1 MRRQLFDSNW
11 EYMEGA
17 GYLFPA
23 VPNFKPVTIP
33 HDAVINKMRTPNA
46 PSGGSTGY
54 APGALLTYRNLFYA
68 PEDWANRIIRFE
80 FEGIYMNAEIYIN
93 GNLVSLHPNGYTG
106 FIVDV
111 SKYLKLGKTNELKVI
126 CTTLAEPNSRWYT
139 GAGIYRHVW
148 LLEGEQIHIS
158 PWGLRISTPDAN
170 TECTRVLVDVAIE
183 NEMGC
188 DAVGVLQ
195 LKINDDD
202 GVVAQTHL
210 NDVCVAP
217 GMTVVHA
224 ELEVCNAKLWNVDT
238 PELYTLHACLDVN
251 GKQDT
256 MQNCF
261 GIRNVAWNTDEGLL
275 INGKSVKLKGG
286 CIHHDNGPLGA
297 AAFDRAE
304 ERKLE
309 ILKNAGYNAIRSAH
323 NPPSPALLDACDR
336 IGLYVIDEAFD
347 CWRRGKNMMD
357 YHVHFEDWWQ
367 RDLES
372 MVLRD
377 FNHPSVIIWSYGNE
391 IVERDGNS
399 DGAAWSRRLSDEL
412 HRLDPY
418 RPTNIAVCQLISEI
432 TSSNPEDPAKTDYN
446 AEALIGFEVDP
457 ERDPWGDQTEEFFAP
472 ADICGYNYM
481 QKRYLYDLDRFP
493 NRIILGTETFPHEIY
508 DYWMTTLK
516 SKRIVGDF
524 VWTAFDYLGEAGIGK
539 VLIDSPAAFGSE
551 YPWFHAYCGDFD
563 ICGFKRPQ
571 SYFKDLLW
579 GVRDKPYIGVFP
591 PEYYGKELGFTA
603 WGWEPVVDS
612 WTFPGDEGK
621 PVWVD
626 VYCKDEEVELLING
640 ISVGRKPAGVTAK
653 NKVRFDVIYTPGEI
667 MAVGYSGGQEVGR
680 ETIRTAGA
688 PAMLK
693 ITADRAEIKSTNN
706 DLSYITISAVDA
718 AGERIRWYEDAISLE
733 IEGPA
738 ELIALG
744 SGNPTSTELFG
755 ADHRNAYEG
764 RVLAIIRSTGTAGRA
779 ILRAKAQNLQEAE
792 YEIAVV

>member
-1 MRRQLFDSNW
+1 MRRQRFDSNW

-23 VPNFKPVTIP
+23 VPSFKPVTIP
-33 HDAVINKMRTPNA
+33 HDAVINKVRTPDA

-54 APGALLTYRNLFYA
+54 TPGALLTYRNLFFA
-68 PEDWANRIIRFE
+68 PQHWENQSIQFE

-93 GNLVSLHPNGYTG
+93 GNLACLHPNGYTG
-106 FIVDV
+106 FIVKAG
-111 SKYLKLGKTNELKVI
+111 KYLKYGETNELKVI

-148 LLEGEQIHIS
+148 LLEGERIHVR
-158 PWGLRISTPDAN
+158 PWGLRISTPEAN
-170 TECTRVLVDVAIE
+170 PECAKILMDVEIE
-183 NEMGC
+183 NETDC
-188 DAVGVLQ
+188 DATGVLH
-195 LKINDDD
+195 LEINHGD
-202 GVVAQTHL
+202 GIVAQMRL
-210 NDVCVAP
+210 DAICAAP
-217 GMTVVHA
+217 GVTAAHA
-224 ELEVCNAKLWNVDT
+224 ELEVCNAKLWDVDT
-238 PELYTLHACLDVN
+238 PELYTLHARLEVN
-251 GKQDT
+251 DKRDEAQSH
-256 MQNCF
+256 F
-261 GIRNVAWNTDEGLL
+261 GIRSITWNTEDGLL
-275 INGKSVKLKGG
+275 INGRSVKLRGG

-357 YHVHFEDWWQ
+357 YHVYFEDWWQ

-399 DGAAWSRRLSDEL
+399 DGNAWSRRLSDAL
-412 HRLDPY
+412 HRIDPY
-418 RPTNIAVCQLISEI
+418 RPTNIAVCQLIGEI
-432 TSSNPEDPAKTDYN
+432 TSPNAEDPAKTDYN

-457 ERDPWGDQTEEFFAP
+457 DRDPWGDRTEEFFAP

-508 DYWMTTLK
+508 DYWMTTLQ
-516 SKRIVGDF
+516 SRRIVGDF
-524 VWTAFDYLGEAGIGK
+524 VWTSFDYLGEAGIGK
-539 VLIDSPAAFGSE
+539 VLIDAPATFRSE

-579 GVRDKPYIGVFP
+579 RKRDKPYIGVYR
-591 PEYYGKELGFTA
+591 PEYYGREFGITA

-621 PVWVD
+621 MVWVD

-640 ISVGRKPAGVTAK
+640 VSVGRKPAGAAAK
-653 NKVRFDVIYTPGEI
+653 NKVRFDTMYVPGEI
-667 MAVGYSGGQEVGR
+667 AAVGYNGGVEVSR
-680 ETIRTAGA
+680 ETIHTAGA
-688 PAMLK
+688 PEALR
-693 ITADRAEIKSTNN
+693 ITADRTELQSENS
-706 DLSYITISAVDA
+706 DLSYITVSAVDA
-718 AGERIRWYEDAISLE
+718 AGERIRWYEDE
-733 IEGPA
+733 ITFEIDGSA
-738 ELIALG
+738 ELIAVG
-744 SGNPTSTELFG
+744 SGNPKTTELFG
-755 ADHRNAYEG
+755 ADHRTAFEG
-764 RVLAIIRSTGTAGRA
+764 RVLAIVRSTGVAGQA
-779 ILRAKAQNLQEAE
+779 ILRARAQNLKEAE
-792 YEIAVV
+792 CRITII